1 MVKDSINLVKKNDLN
16 WQFSKL
22 RKRHGSL
29 FFKNIISY
37 QQGSFIF
44 EHADSTNYRLGGK
57 VKASIKEFNVSQ
69 MKIHNFNLY
78 GIFND
83 YKLVLGLYEN
93 PSNDYFNNEEKLLQ
107 VANDNISE
115 TELVSKTT
123 FELDN
128 RGLLF
133 LKTEVN
139 PKLSHLSHDYIG
151 NTQVELLSKGELNLK
166 ELLWHNLP

>member
-1 MVKDSINLVKKNDLN
+1 MMNFIFQLESWLQIKNFLHFFIQLLLRKN
-16 WQFSKL
+16 KFSKL

-115 TELVSKTT
+115 TELVSKTSFT
-123 FELDN
+123 L
-128 RGLLF
+128 R
-133 LKTEVN
+133 
-139 PKLSHLSHDYIG
+139 
-151 NTQVELLSKGELNLK
+151 
-166 ELLWHNLP
+166 

>member
-1 MVKDSINLVKKNDLN
+1 
-16 WQFSKL
+16 
-22 RKRHGSL
+22 
-29 FFKNIISY
+29 
-37 QQGSFIF
+37 
-44 EHADSTNYRLGGK
+44 
-57 VKASIKEFNVSQ
+57 

-151 NTQVELLSKGELNLK
+151 NAQVELLSKGELNLK